1 MKNKF
6 KYLILSLLSISM
18 FESCSFLEV
27 EDYGKSDTNTF
38 FAELDGL
45 RTAREGLYNV
55 TYDLCE
61 YLYQYAEL
69 AGDCVQA
76 SSVINES
83 EGSYYQYNFM
93 TDVTAS
99 MEVTVAGYIW
109 KKGNVVLSNVNT
121 LLSYIGSLK
130 ESYPNDTKEI
140 DRIAAEARYLR
151 AFAHFA
157 LVSCYAQ
164 PYNYTDDASHI
175 GVPVVD
181 RIISPKETI
190 TRSSVARVYE
200 LILRDLNDARSIL
213 GDAAPSDAHYVS
225 GMACNALLARIYL
238 HMGNYTEAE
247 ACANRVIGSIQL
259 TPADKYAAM
268 FTNQELGSE
277 AIFRL
282 TGAYSSKRLR
292 NFYDYMSPEFTPA
305 TDFMKTFRNA
315 DDVRLTLMKAPDG
328 QTACM
333 KYYDMTNVAVEDQF
347 YHITISR
354 ASEMYLVRAEALCM
368 QNNLKDAAADI
379 ATLRARALN
388 VTVAEAAFNYNNSQ
402 PELLRLIK
410 EEYQK
415 ELCFEGHRFFDLARW
430 NDDIVRSED
439 TNSIVKRLA
448 YPDYRFALPIPR
460 GEIDAN
466 PDMEQNEGYK

>member
-1 MKNKF
+1 MKNKL
-6 KYLILSLLSISM
+6 KYLILSLLSISA

-27 EDYGKSDTNTF
+27 EDYGKSDTDTF

-61 YLYQYAEL
+61 FLYQYAEL

-76 SSVINES
+76 SSVITDTD
-83 EGSYYQYNFM
+83 GSYYQYNFL
-93 TDVTAS
+93 TDASTA
-99 MEVTVAGYIW
+99 MELTAAGYIW
-109 KKGNVVLSNVNT
+109 KKGYVVLSNVNT

-130 ESYPNDTKEI
+130 ESYPNDTDEI

-164 PYNYTDDASHI
+164 PYNFTDDASHI
-175 GVPVVD
+175 GIPIAD

-190 TRSSVARVYE
+190 VRSSVAKVYE
-200 LILRDLNDARSIL
+200 QMLKDLDDARKTL
-213 GDAAPSDAHYVS
+213 GDSAPSDAHYVS
-225 GMACNALLARIYL
+225 GMACNALLARVYL
-238 HMGNYTEAE
+238 HMGNYSEAE
-247 ACANRVIGSIQL
+247 ACADRVIGAIEL
-259 TPADKYAAM
+259 TPTEKYQAM
-268 FTNQELGSE
+268 FTGQELGSE

-282 TGAYSSKRLR
+282 SGAYNGKRLR
-292 NFYDYMSPEFTPA
+292 TFYDYESPSFTPA
-305 TDFMKTFRNA
+305 TDFLKTFRNA

-328 QTACM
+328 QTTCM
-333 KYYDMTNVAVEDQF
+333 KYYDTTDAAPEDKF
-347 YHITISR
+347 YHITVSR
-354 ASEMYLVRAEALCM
+354 ASEMYLMRAEARCM
-368 QNNLKDAAADI
+368 RNNLTDAAADI
-379 ATLRARALN
+379 AALRARALN
-388 VTVAEAAFNYNNSQ
+388 ITTEEAAFNYNNNQ
-402 PELLRLIK
+402 RELLRLIK

-439 TNSIVKRLA
+439 TNSSVKKLA

-460 GEIDAN
+460 VEMDAN
-466 PDMEQNEGYK
+466 PDMEQNDGYK